1 MFFYINDII
10 FLKEVKILSSVELVT
25 IILSSA
31 AIAISLINICIK
43 FVWDDTWKRF
53 CNKIYK
59 NLGKLNL
66 KYNANGYGQKEFD
79 KKLMFLEIQQC
90 INLFYTICSTFLE
103 ERRELFVNNKINRK
117 KLNAYV
123 LNFKWVIEFLI
134 ESKGI
139 INPIEETLKTKQLNY
154 KFKSYFLMKA
164 PDQMPNID
172 EDDTQIWQASRKKR
186 RVIQNIIRLK
196 ELTFDEVMERVEAM
210 AQIDIE
216 IITDDFLRYQFVD
229 KISFFNDEEVCKKYS
244 FNYFYDKFYKEFKVK
259 VLDFENT
266 LENEDI
272 VTTTC
277 IEHGD
282 DYWIPLKIEPYIV
295 NGFDK
300 MYWNINHYSEEG
312 NKKVFLLKDNKIYDE
327 TLKQDINSI
336 YINRTKNKDSI
347 NKCKL
352 YCEMFGKV

>member
-1 MFFYINDII
+1 VN
-10 FLKEVKILSSVELVT
+10 ILSSVELVT

-31 AIAISLINICIK
+31 AIAISVINICIK
-43 FVWDDTWKRF
+43 FVWDDIWKRF
-53 CNKIYK
+53 CSKIYK
-59 NLGKLNL
+59 NLSKLNL
-66 KYNANGYGQKEFD
+66 KYISSGYGQKE
-79 KKLMFLEIQQC
+79 KRQKLLFIDAWQSF
-90 INLFYTICSTFLE
+90 NLFYTICSTFLE
-103 ERRELFVNNKINRK
+103 ERKELFVNNKINRK
-117 KLNAYV
+117 RLNAYV
-123 LNFKWVIEFLI
+123 SNFKWVIEFLI
-134 ESKGI
+134 KSKSS
-139 INPIEETLKTKQLNY
+139 NPIEDTLKTTQLNY
-154 KFKSYFLMKA
+154 KFKSYFLMVV
-164 PDQMPNID
+164 PDQMPNTD
-172 EDDTQIWQASRKKR
+172 EDDTQIWQASRETR
-186 RVIQNIIRLK
+186 CEIQNIIRFK
-196 ELTFDEVMERVEAM
+196 ELTFDEVIERVESM

-216 IITDDFLRYQFVD
+216 IITNDFLYYKFVD
-229 KISFFNDEEVCKKYS
+229 RISFFNDEEVCKKYS

-277 IEHGD
+277 MEHGD
-282 DYWIPLKIEPYIV
+282 DYWIPLKIEPYMV

>member
-1 MFFYINDII
+1 VN
-10 FLKEVKILSSVELVT
+10 ILSSVELVT

-31 AIAISLINICIK
+31 AIAISVINICIK
-43 FVWDDTWKRF
+43 FVWDDIWKRF
-53 CNKIYK
+53 CSKIYK
-59 NLGKLNL
+59 NLSKLNL
-66 KYNANGYGQKEFD
+66 KYISSGYGQKE
-79 KKLMFLEIQQC
+79 KRQKLLFIDAWQSF
-90 INLFYTICSTFLE
+90 NLFYTICSTFLE
-103 ERRELFVNNKINRK
+103 ERKELFVNNKINRK
-117 KLNAYV
+117 RLNAYV
-123 LNFKWVIEFLI
+123 SNFKWVIEFLI
-134 ESKGI
+134 KSKSS
-139 INPIEETLKTKQLNY
+139 NPIEDTLKTTQLNY
-154 KFKSYFLMKA
+154 KFKSYFLMVV
-164 PDQMPNID
+164 PDQMPNTD
-172 EDDTQIWQASRKKR
+172 EDDTQIWQASRETR
-186 RVIQNIIRLK
+186 CEIQNIIRFK
-196 ELTFDEVMERVEAM
+196 ELTFDEVIERVESM

-216 IITDDFLRYQFVD
+216 IITNDFLYYKFVD
-229 KISFFNDEEVCKKYS
+229 RISFFNDEEVCKKYS

-277 IEHGD
+277 MEHGD
-282 DYWIPLKIEPYIV
+282 DYWIPLKIEPYMV

-312 NKKVFLLKDNKIYDE
+312 NEKVFLLKDNKIYDE

-347 NKCKL
+347 NKSKL

>member
-1 MFFYINDII
+1 
-10 FLKEVKILSSVELVT
+10 VKILSSVELVT

-31 AIAISLINICIK
+31 AIAISVVNICIK
-43 FVWDDTWKRF
+43 FVWDDIWKRF

-66 KYNANGYGQKEFD
+66 KYKANSYGQKEFD

-154 KFKSYFLMKA
+154 KFKSYFLMKE

-216 IITDDFLRYQFVD
+216 IITKDFLYYKFVD
-229 KISFFNDEEVCKKYS
+229 RISFFNDKEICKKY
-244 FNYFYDKFYKEFKVK
+244 NCVYFYNKFYKKFRTE

-312 NKKVFLLKDNKIYDE
+312 NEKVFLLKDNKIYDE

-347 NKCKL
+347 NKSKL

>member
-1 MFFYINDII
+1 MFFYINDIN

-25 IILSSA
+25 IIFSIV
-31 AIAISLINICIK
+31 AIAISIINICIK
-43 FVWDDTWKRF
+43 FVWDDIWKRF

-90 INLFYTICSTFLE
+90 FNFFYTICSTFLE

-244 FNYFYDKFYKEFKVK
+244 FNYFYDKFYKEFKVR
-259 VLDFENT
+259 VLNFENT

-312 NKKVFLLKDNKIYDE
+312 NEKVFLLKDNKIYDE

-347 NKCKL
+347 NKSKL

>member
-1 MFFYINDII
+1 VN
-10 FLKEVKILSSVELVT
+10 ILSSVELVT

-31 AIAISLINICIK
+31 AIAISVINICIK
-43 FVWDDTWKRF
+43 FVWDDIWKRF
-53 CNKIYK
+53 CSKIYK
-59 NLGKLNL
+59 NLSKLNL
-66 KYNANGYGQKEFD
+66 KYISSGYGQKE
-79 KKLMFLEIQQC
+79 KRQKLLFIDAWQSF
-90 INLFYTICSTFLE
+90 NLFYTICSTFLE
-103 ERRELFVNNKINRK
+103 ERKELFVNNKINRK
-117 KLNAYV
+117 RLNAYV
-123 LNFKWVIEFLI
+123 SNFKWVIEFLI
-134 ESKGI
+134 KSKSS
-139 INPIEETLKTKQLNY
+139 NPIEETLKTKQLNY

-266 LENEDI
+266 LDNEDI

-282 DYWIPLKIEPYIV
+282 DYWIPLKIEPYMV

-312 NKKVFLLKDNKIYDE
+312 NEKVFLLKDNKIYDE

-347 NKCKL
+347 NKSKL

>member
-1 MFFYINDII
+1 
-10 FLKEVKILSSVELVT
+10 LSSVELVT

-31 AIAISLINICIK
+31 AIAISVINICIK
-43 FVWDDTWKRF
+43 FVWDYIWKRF
-53 CNKIYK
+53 CSKIYK
-59 NLGKLNL
+59 NLSKLNL
-66 KYNANGYGQKEFD
+66 KYISSGYGQKE
-79 KKLMFLEIQQC
+79 KRQKLLFIDAWQSF
-90 INLFYTICSTFLE
+90 NLFYTICSTFLE
-103 ERRELFVNNKINRK
+103 ERKELFVNNKINRK
-117 KLNAYV
+117 RLNAYV
-123 LNFKWVIEFLI
+123 SNFKWVIEFLI
-134 ESKGI
+134 KSKSS
-139 INPIEETLKTKQLNY
+139 NPIEDTLKTTQLNY
-154 KFKSYFLMKA
+154 KFKSYFLMVV
-164 PDQMPNID
+164 PDQMPNTD
-172 EDDTQIWQASRKKR
+172 EDDTQIWQAGRETR
-186 RVIQNIIRLK
+186 CEIQNIIRFK
-196 ELTFDEVMERVEAM
+196 ELTFDEVIERVESM

-216 IITDDFLRYQFVD
+216 IITNDFLYYKFVD
-229 KISFFNDEEVCKKYS
+229 RISFFNDEEVCKKYS

>member
-1 MFFYINDII
+1 
-10 FLKEVKILSSVELVT
+10 LSSVELVT

-31 AIAISLINICIK
+31 AIAISVINICIK
-43 FVWDDTWKRF
+43 FVWDYIWKRF
-53 CNKIYK
+53 CSKIYK
-59 NLGKLNL
+59 NLSKLNL
-66 KYNANGYGQKEFD
+66 KYISSGYGQKE
-79 KKLMFLEIQQC
+79 KRQKLLFIDAWQSF
-90 INLFYTICSTFLE
+90 NLFYTICSTFLE
-103 ERRELFVNNKINRK
+103 ERKELFVNNKINRK
-117 KLNAYV
+117 RLNAYV
-123 LNFKWVIEFLI
+123 SNFKWVIEFLI
-134 ESKGI
+134 KSKSS
-139 INPIEETLKTKQLNY
+139 NPIEDTLKTTQLNY
-154 KFKSYFLMKA
+154 KFKSYFLMVV
-164 PDQMPNID
+164 PDQMPNTD
-172 EDDTQIWQASRKKR
+172 EDDTQIWQASRETR
-186 RVIQNIIRLK
+186 CEIQNIIRFK
-196 ELTFDEVMERVEAM
+196 ELTFDEVIERVESM

-216 IITDDFLRYQFVD
+216 IITNDFLYYKFVD
-229 KISFFNDEEVCKKYS
+229 RISFFNDEEVCKKYS

-277 IEHGD
+277 MEHGD
-282 DYWIPLKIEPYIV
+282 DYWIPLKIEPYMV